1 MICEAL
7 PRTRLVNLPT
17 PLEAAPRLSATLGVD
32 LWIKREDLAGL
43 CVGGNKSRLLE
54 FVIGSLQQKGID
66 TLVAYAA
73 EQSNKLRDIAAAAA
87 RCGMRAVLLI
97 PAAEQAGASRQGNR
111 LLFDIL
117 GADVRE
123 VPAGLDRNA
132 ILAAQEAVRD
142 TLVAEGRH
150 PAILDR
156 ALDYGV
162 EATIAYVDAAEELHQ
177 QFAALPRAPH
187 TVFIAAGAGMTVAGL
202 ALGLR
207 HLRSPVKVVGVCVAG
222 GAAELGAAVE
232 DHADRAARRLG
243 IATRLAAGDLVLD
256 DGYMAPG
263 YGVLTSAQ
271 VEVMQR
277 FARQHGII
285 LDPVYNAKVALAML
299 DWIASERV
307 PRDAAVVFVNT
318 GGAPAIYQYAAG
330 IAGALENAL

>member
-7 PRTRLVNLPT
+7 PRTRLVHLPT
-17 PLEAAPRLSATLGVD
+17 PLEAAPRLSATLGID

-54 FVIGSLQQKGID
+54 FVVGSLQQKGID

-73 EQSNKLRDIAAAAA
+73 AQSNKLRDIAAAAA
-87 RCGMRAVLLI
+87 RCGMQAVLLI
-97 PAAEQAGASRQGNR
+97 PAAEQAGARRQGNR

-123 VPAGLDRNA
+123 VPAGLDRDA
-132 ILAAQEAVRD
+132 IIATQEAVRD
-142 TLVAEGRH
+142 ALVAEGRH

-177 QFAALPRAPH
+177 QVAGLPRTPH
-187 TVFIAAGAGMTVAGL
+187 TVFVAAGAGMTVAGL
-202 ALGLR
+202 ALGLK
-207 HLRSPVKVVGVCVAG
+207 HLGSPAKVVGVCVAG
-222 GAAELGAAVE
+222 AAAELGASVE
-232 DHADRAARRLG
+232 DHAGRAARRLG
-243 IATRLAAGDLVLD
+243 ITTRLEAADLVLVD
-256 DGYMAPG
+256 DYVAPG

-271 VEVMQR
+271 VEVMER
-277 FARQHGII
+277 FARQHGMI
-285 LDPVYNAKVALAML
+285 LDPVYNAKVALAMI
-299 DWIASERV
+299 DWIAAARI
-307 PRDAAVVFVNT
+307 PRDATVVFVNT

-330 IAGALENAL
+330 IAGALENTL